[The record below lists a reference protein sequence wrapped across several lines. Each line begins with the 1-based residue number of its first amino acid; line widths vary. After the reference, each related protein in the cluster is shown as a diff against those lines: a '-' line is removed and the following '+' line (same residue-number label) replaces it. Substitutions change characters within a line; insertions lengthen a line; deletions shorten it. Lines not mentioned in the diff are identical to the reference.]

1 MAEQTEFSSA
11 GGSPGTQL
19 TVRAEDAGRLDGAS
33 RWRLIAVVGALV
45 LFAEAITFQQ
55 AMISNIVPKLAASFP
70 QVGANVTWS
79 ITILGVAG
87 GATMA
92 LVGKAGDMIGK
103 KRVLLICGVFFL
115 IGCLVCAVTT
125 NWALFLVGRALCGIS
140 MGLSAAA
147 YGIVRDLMPRRW
159 IPVTVGVIGTG
170 LGFSA
175 IIGPIIAGWLTD
187 AWSWRSVFWFLLIY
201 MAVIMPVFMVA
212 VPETPLRLRQR
223 LDLLG
228 AVLLGSGVGM
238 SLIYL
243 SEGSSWGW
251 GKIDCLVYLIVGL
264 VLLVAFVAWEAWTPE
279 PMMELRLLRS
289 PQVLIVMLCA
299 LLITAAIS
307 FTYIAIAYMFET
319 PKEAQLKQQ
328 ILAGAAAQSH
338 QPLAV
343 ISGIVHFQ
351 GDLSYATGGFSVL
364 ALALHITLWTA
375 AFGLVGGPLGGYLAR
390 RVGGRLPLVLSGALL
405 LAACALWVPWHKTW
419 PEQVAI
425 GVLWGLGFGFYFGS
439 NPNLLIDAVPASRQG
454 VTGGMNAV
462 FGSIGSA
469 VGIAVFTAIVAAH
482 PLKLVAIVGGHT
494 VATNTVPGVYTDSGY
509 VLSYIVVGIVPAAI
523 ALILALFLRS
533 GRTPSRGGAPEP
545 ASDTGLASDAG
556 PVTGAEAG
564 GH

>member
-1 MAEQTEFSSA
+1 MAEQTDFPGARSA
-11 GGSPGTQL
+11 SGPRL
-19 TVRAEDAGRLDGAS
+19 AVREEDAGRLDGAS

-70 QVGANVTWS
+70 QAGANVTWS

-103 KRVLLICGVFFL
+103 KRVLLICGVLFL

-125 NWALFLVGRALCGIS
+125 NWGLFLAGRALCGIS
-140 MGLSAAA
+140 MGLSAAE

-159 IPVTVGVIGTG
+159 IPVTVGIIGTG

-175 IIGPIIAGWLTD
+175 IIGPIIAGWLTN

-201 MAVIMPVFMVA
+201 MVAIMPVFMLA
-212 VPETPLRLRQR
+212 VPETPLRVRQR
-223 LDLLG
+223 LDVLG
-228 AVLLGSGVGM
+228 AVLLGAGVGT

-251 GKIDCLVYLIVGL
+251 GKISCLAYLIAGL
-264 VLLVAFVAWEAWTPE
+264 VLLAAFVAWEARTPE
-279 PMMELRLLRS
+279 PMMELQLLRS
-289 PQVLIVMLCA
+289 PRVLIVMLCA
-299 LLITAAIS
+299 LLITAIIS

-338 QPLAV
+338 QPLSV
-343 ISGIVHFQ
+343 ITALVHFQ

-390 RVGGRLPLVLSGALL
+390 RIGGRLPLLLSAALL
-405 LAACALWVPWHKTW
+405 LIACALWVPWHKTW
-419 PEQVAI
+419 QEQVAI
-425 GVLWGLGFGFYFGS
+425 GVLWGFGFGFYFGS

-469 VGIAVFTAIVAAH
+469 VGIALFTAIVAAH
-482 PLKLVAIVGGHT
+482 PLTLATTVAGHT
-494 VATNTVPGVYTDSGY
+494 LTRTVPGVYTDTGY

-545 ASDTGLASDAG
+545 ATDAEPATSADAG
-556 PVTGAEAG
+556 GR
-564 GH
+564 

>member
-11 GGSPGTQL
+11 GGSPGTRL
-19 TVRAEDAGRLDGAS
+19 TVREEDAGRLDSAS

-70 QVGANVTWS
+70 QAGANVTWS

-103 KRVLLICGVFFL
+103 KRVLLICGVLFL

-125 NWALFLVGRALCGIS
+125 NWGLFLAGRALCGIS
-140 MGLSAAA
+140 MGLSAAE

-201 MAVIMPVFMVA
+201 MAVIMPIFMLA
-212 VPETPLRLRQR
+212 VPETPLRVRQR
-223 LDLLG
+223 LDWLG
-228 AVLLGSGVGM
+228 AVLLGAGVGM

-251 GKIDCLVYLIVGL
+251 GKISCLTYLIVGL
-264 VLLVAFVAWEAWTPE
+264 VLLAAFAAWEARTPQ

-299 LLITAAIS
+299 LLITAIIS

-338 QPLAV
+338 QPLSV
-343 ISGIVHFQ
+343 ITALVHFQ
-351 GDLSYATGGFSVL
+351 GDLSYATAGFSVL
-364 ALALHITLWTA
+364 ALAAHITLWTA

-390 RVGGRLPLVLSGALL
+390 RVGGRLPLLLSAALL
-405 LAACALWVPWHKTW
+405 LVACALWVPLHKTW

-482 PLKLVAIVGGHT
+482 PLKLATTVAGHT
-494 VATNTVPGVYTDSGY
+494 LTSTVPGVYTDSGY

-523 ALILALFLRS
+523 ALILAFFLRS

-545 ASDTGLASDAG
+545 VTAAE

-564 GH
+564 GR